1 MMMQTE
7 TKYRDCNVVIQ
18 RCCPIEKV
26 LRALGGKWK
35 GIIIS
40 ALYHEPHFYNALHR
54 DIPGIS
60 RKTLTDQLNDLILLQ
75 IVKREEMDDYQKKV
89 RYSLT
94 PKGKSLF
101 PIIQEMTNII
111 NENL

>member
-1 MMMQTE
+1 MQTATE
-7 TKYRDCNVVIQ
+7 YGDCNAVIQ
-18 RCCPIEKV
+18 RGCPIETI

-40 ALYHEPHFYNALHR
+40 ALYHQSHFYNALHR

-60 RKTLTDQLNDLILLQ
+60 RKTLTEQLNDLIMLQ
-75 IVKREEMDDYQKKV
+75 IVKREEMDDYHKKV

-94 PKGKSLF
+94 PISH
-101 PIIQEMTNII
+101 PPY
-111 NENL
+111 

>member
-1 MMMQTE
+1 MMQIAIN
-7 TKYRDCNVVIQ
+7 YGDCNAVIQ
-18 RCCPIEKV
+18 HGCPFETV

-40 ALYHEPHFYNALHR
+40 TLYHEPHFYNALHR

-60 RKTLTDQLNDLILLQ
+60 RKTLTEQLNDLISLQ
-75 IVKREEMDDYQKKV
+75 MV

-94 PKGKSLF
+94 PKGKLLF
-101 PIIQEMTNII
+101 PIIQEMAHIV
-111 NENL
+111 NEDS

>member
-1 MMMQTE
+1 MMHTAI
-7 TKYRDCNVVIQ
+7 KYGNCNAVIQ
-18 RCCPIEKV
+18 RGCPIETI

-60 RKTLTDQLNDLILLQ
+60 RKTLTEQLNDLISLQ
-75 IVKREEMDDYQKKV
+75 IVQREEMDDYQNKV
-89 RYSLT
+89 KYALT
-94 PKGKSLF
+94 PKGKTIY
-101 PIIQEMTNII
+101 PMIQEMTQII
-111 NENL
+111 NTSS

>member
-1 MMMQTE
+1 MMQIANN
-7 TKYRDCNVVIQ
+7 YGDCNAVIQ
-18 RCCPIEKV
+18 HGCPFETV

-40 ALYHEPHFYNALHR
+40 TLYHEPHFYNALHR

-60 RKTLTDQLNDLILLQ
+60 RKILTEQLNDLISLQ
-75 IVKREEMDDYQKKV
+75 IVHREELDDYQQKV

-94 PKGKSLF
+94 PKGKLLF
-101 PIIQEMTNII
+101 PIIQEMTHIV
-111 NENL
+111 NEDS